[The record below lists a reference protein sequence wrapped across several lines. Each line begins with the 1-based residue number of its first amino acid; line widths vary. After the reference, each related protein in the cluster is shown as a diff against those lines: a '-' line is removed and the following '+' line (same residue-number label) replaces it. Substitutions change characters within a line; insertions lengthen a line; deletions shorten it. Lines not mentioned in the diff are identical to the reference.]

1 MKKKNLY
8 EMGPCMGKT
17 RRKLYRPYA
26 AMLAVYALFTVTA
39 FLNDTPSEILRGFY
53 RILTARSVLLTDYVY
68 VGGIGAALLNSVLV
82 GGFSIAMLMR
92 NGAKPDGSV
101 IMAIWL
107 TTGFA
112 FFGKNLF
119 NMLPITFGVY
129 LYSLYR
135 KEPFANYSLAA
146 LLSSTLA
153 PVVSGIAFSDFF
165 SPGAGLALGGAI
177 GIFVGFL
184 FPIVSS
190 ATLRLHDGYC
200 LYNMGFAGGLIATFM
215 VAAFESFGISMSP
228 ELHWSEGNNLALA
241 ILLYAI
247 FAGLCAVGV
256 AWGGVAET
264 LKGYHRILGNSGR
277 LATDYYVLYG
287 DSVYFNMGL
296 TGAFATTLM
305 LFMGC
310 DLNGPTLG
318 GVFTIVGFSA
328 FGKHIFNILP
338 LLAGAVLAARVNT
351 WDPTMPNNT
360 VAILFATGLAP
371 ISGQFGWA
379 WGIAAGFVHVNAT
392 IHLSA
397 LNGGFNLYNNG
408 FAAGFVAI
416 LLVPVIVALK
426 KGNKD
431 EWIDTLR

>member
-1 MKKKNLY
+1 
-8 EMGPCMGKT
+8 
-17 RRKLYRPYA
+17 
-26 AMLAVYALFTVTA
+26 MLAVYALFAVTA
-39 FLNDTPSEILRGFY
+39 FLHDTPADIFRGFY
-53 RILTARSVLLTDYVY
+53 EILTARSVLLTDYIY

-82 GGFSIAMLMR
+82 GGFSILILMR
-92 NGAKPDGSV
+92 GGVKPDGSI
-101 IMAIWL
+101 IMALWL

-119 NMLPITFGVY
+119 NMLPLTLGVY

-135 KEPFANYSLAA
+135 KEPFINYSLAA
-146 LLSSTLA
+146 MLSSTLS
-153 PVVSGIAFSDFF
+153 PVVSGIAFSGYF
-165 SPGAGLALGGAI
+165 SPAAGLALGGAL
-177 GIFVGFL
+177 GVFVGFL

-190 ATLRLHDGYC
+190 ATLRLHEGYN

-228 ELHWSEGNNLALA
+228 ELHWSEGNNPTLAL
-241 ILLYAI
+241 LLYAI
-247 FAGLCAVGV
+247 FAGLAAVGV
-256 AWGGVAET
+256 KWGGGAET
-264 LKGYHRILGNSGR
+264 LRGYHRMLGHSGR
-277 LATDYYVLYG
+277 LTTDYYILFG

-296 TGAFATTLM
+296 TGAFATSIM

-318 GVFTIVGFSA
+318 GIFTIVGFSA
-328 FGKHIFNILP
+328 FGKHILNILP
-338 LLAGAVLAARVNT
+338 LITGAVLAARLNM

-371 ISGQFGWA
+371 ISGQFGWI
-379 WGIAAGFVHVNAT
+379 WGIAAGFIHVNAT

-416 LLVPVIVALK
+416 LLVPIILAL
-426 KGNKD
+426 GRDRKD
-431 EWIDTLR
+431 EWIDNLR